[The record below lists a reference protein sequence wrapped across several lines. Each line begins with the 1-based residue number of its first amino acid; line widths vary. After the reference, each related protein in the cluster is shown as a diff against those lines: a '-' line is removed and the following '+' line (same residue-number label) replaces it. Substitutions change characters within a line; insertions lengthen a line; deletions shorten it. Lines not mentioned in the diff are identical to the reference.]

1 MHLPFIILF
10 ALVILTQ
17 KIFVGFCKNIKH
29 CWVKSIEC
37 QVRGSMRQG
46 THWSW
51 VWRVWM
57 LELECALS
65 RPPIMSPPIMLC
77 YLLGSWVRGHI
88 SCMGGR
94 VYHMVPKPSSII
106 FPCFECPVENTICR
120 LFPIKTLLVSR
131 CGNPPLICHSYRLS
145 GDQGKYAKNED

>member
-46 THWSW
+46 THCSW

-65 RPPIMSPPIMLC
+65 CPPILSPPNVVLPTGILGQGKHIMH
-77 YLLGSWVRGHI
+77 G
-88 SCMGGR
+88 M

>member
-1 MHLPFIILF
+1 MPGQRQHEAGDTLKLSLESVDVGAGMRLVMSTNNVATYNVVLPTGNLGQGKHIMH
-10 ALVILTQ
+10 
-17 KIFVGFCKNIKH
+17 G
-29 CWVKSIEC
+29 
-37 QVRGSMRQG
+37 M
-46 THWSW
+46 
-51 VWRVWM
+51 
-57 LELECALS
+57 
-65 RPPIMSPPIMLC
+65 
-77 YLLGSWVRGHI
+77 
-88 SCMGGR
+88 